1 MDIRGLSYQRL
12 QLMVDSGL
20 VSDFADIFELTAPRI
35 AQLERLGDKSAE
47 ALVAAISEAKSR
59 PLERLVNA
67 LGIHHVGSQTAR
79 LLARHFGSLDS
90 LMRASVDDLAAVHG
104 IGEKTAVEV
113 HRFLAS
119 RPVRE
124 LVQRLKRLGVNTI
137 ESQTGATSGI
147 LRGKV
152 VVITGTLPTLSR
164 EQATELVE
172 SAGGKVTGSVSK
184 RTDFVVAGENPGS
197 KLEKARDFG
206 IEVVD
211 EAELRRR
218 VNG

>member
-1 MDIRGLSYQRL
+1 
-12 QLMVDSGL
+12 
-20 VSDFADIFELTAPRI
+20 
-35 AQLERLGDKSAE
+35 
-47 ALVAAISEAKSR
+47 
-59 PLERLVNA
+59 
-67 LGIHHVGSQTAR
+67 
-79 LLARHFGSLDS
+79 
-90 LMRASVDDLAAVHG
+90 MRASVDDLAAVHG